1 MTTQPGD
8 FGTAG
13 GFNPYGAVDLAA
25 LAQQKQAAARAS
37 AAAAG
42 GPSSSEGG
50 TGLSSVLDVT
60 DASFQTDVVDR
71 SMTVPVVIDFWATW
85 CGPCKQLSPILEKF
99 ANDDGGRWVL
109 AKVDV
114 DANQQLAAAAQVQS
128 IPTVLVVWQG
138 QVIPGFQGALPEAQ
152 VRDFLNQVIALVPDD
167 ALPDAEDTS
176 GDGELDDPLLT
187 AAEDALMRDD
197 LDAAEKAYQ
206 EVLAARPG
214 DADATLG
221 LAQLELLRRTAGHEL
236 PAALASADANPD
248 DVSAQLLAADLQV
261 LAGDVEGAF
270 ARLLDLVG
278 RATAAGGDTDRET
291 AKAHLLS
298 LLDLI
303 GNEDPR
309 VLAARQKLASVLF

>member
-42 GPSSSEGG
+42 GPGSSPEG
-50 TGLSSVLDVT
+50 TGQSSVLDVT

-99 ANDDGGRWVL
+99 AHDDGGRWVL

-138 QVIPGFQGALPEAQ
+138 QVIPGFQGAIPEAQ

-167 ALPDAEDTS
+167 ALPDAEDS
-176 GDGELDDPLLT
+176 SDDGELDDPLLT

-206 EVLAARPG
+206 DVLAARPG

-221 LAQLELLRRTAGHEL
+221 LAQLELLRRTTGHEL

-278 RATAAGGDTDRET
+278 RASDTDKEV

-303 GNEDPR
+303 GNEDQR